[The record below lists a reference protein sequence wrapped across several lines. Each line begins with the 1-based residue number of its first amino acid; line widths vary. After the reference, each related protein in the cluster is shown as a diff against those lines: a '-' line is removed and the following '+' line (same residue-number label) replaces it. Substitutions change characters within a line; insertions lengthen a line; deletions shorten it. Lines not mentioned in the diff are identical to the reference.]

1 MKFLEEIGLE
11 GTNMSK
17 RQTKKEINELLT
29 NLNYLNKEVI
39 ESFRMI
45 DDIITEAKNEML

>member
-1 MKFLEEIGLE
+1 MRKKQ
-11 GTNMSK
+11 S
-17 RQTKKEINELLT
+17 KKEIKQFLT